1 MTVSITAAW
10 YWARCTQRRN
20 DHDRPLTDLAQ
31 LILLRWGQE
40 NFFKRRNVDG
50 TLDHTPGYDFE
61 VTPDDPLVDNPQIE
75 TLRKE
80 KSHLQARLERLHGQL
95 GANLLERKRDTIE
108 LAQYKAQHDQLI
120 QDIVTL
126 EHQVEALKL
135 QLKALPKQVPISQ
148 VLGQPL
154 EQANS
159 ERKTFLDTL
168 AILADQAES
177 SLLDMLAQVDP
188 GRDHRIAEGPYDSPS
203 RRRGPVDRLNLAGK
217 AQAFRPAAPSTS
229 GRDLVRGADRAEGA
243 HARQIWV
250 PRGVSSHARHFV
262 THHRDFVTPAARW
275 SHLPGV

>member
-1 MTVSITAAW
+1 MVLGS
-10 YWARCTQRRN
+10 N
-20 DHDRPLTDLAQ
+20 DHERPLTDLAQ
-31 LILLRWGQE
+31 LLLLRWGQE
-40 NFFKRRNVDG
+40 NFFKRRNING
-50 TLDHTPGYDFE
+50 TLDHMPGYDFE

-80 KSHLQARLERLHGQL
+80 KSHLQARLERLQGQL

-120 QDIVTL
+120 QDIATL

-188 GRDHRIAEGPYDSPS
+188 GRDHRIVLHTILHHGAVVQLIGSILQVRLKPFDSP
-203 RRRGPVDRLNLAGK
+203 RLQRLAETVCVALTAQK
-217 AQAFRPAAPSTS
+217 AHTLDKFSF
-229 GRDLVRGADRAEGA
+229 LVVY
-243 HARQIWV
+243 Q
-250 PRGVSSHARHFV
+250 
-262 THHRDFVTPAARW
+262 VTPGT
-275 SHLPGV
+275 L